1 MDRMTVDCI
10 GIGPLDTNC
19 WIVTTAG
26 ACWLFDVGT
35 DPEPL
40 LAKLQADGVTPT
52 GICITHGHGDH
63 IGGVD
68 AIKDAYPQA
77 LVICPATDA
86 DMLGDANLNLSAA
99 FLMNTTAQAP
109 DQQVRPGDT
118 LSMGPWTWTVLDTSG
133 HTAGGVSYYCAEAG
147 IAIVGDALFAGSIGR
162 SDIPGGDGARL
173 IANIRDH
180 LLCLPD
186 DTRVLPGHGPET
198 DIGTERQTNPF
209 LHA

>member
-10 GIGPLDTNC
+10 GVGPLDTNC

-26 ACWLFDVGT
+26 VCWLFDVGT

-77 LVICPATDA
+77 IVICPAA
-86 DMLGDANLNLSAA
+86 DSAMLGDANLNLSAA

-118 LSMGPWTWTVLDTSG
+118 VSMGEWTWQVLDTSG
-133 HTAGGVSYYCAEAG
+133 HTDGGVSYYCAKAG
-147 IAIVGDALFAGSIGR
+147 LAIVGDALFAGSIGR

-209 LHA
+209 LRV